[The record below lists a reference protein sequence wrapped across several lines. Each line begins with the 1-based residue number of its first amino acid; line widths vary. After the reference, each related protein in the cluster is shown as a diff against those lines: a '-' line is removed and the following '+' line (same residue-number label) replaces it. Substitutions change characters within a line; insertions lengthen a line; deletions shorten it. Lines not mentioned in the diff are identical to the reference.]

1 VFIKSDETICKK
13 KITEKSRFFFQIF
26 KIWTIFISTC
36 FHNMFVDGLIITLSI
51 NDLSC
56 NTMKKYIKTRV
67 LGECVI
73 SKSQYYIA
81 MGFD

>member
-1 VFIKSDETICKK
+1 MEFDKIICKK
-13 KITEKSRFFFQIF
+13 RIAEKSRPFFQIF
-26 KIWTIFISTC
+26 KRWSIFISAC
-36 FHNMFVDGLIITLSI
+36 FHYFFVDGLIIASSL

-56 NTMKKYIKTRV
+56 NTMKKYIENCI

-73 SKSQYYIA
+73 SKSQYSIA